1 MSSATHFRY
10 EIVRT
15 YRNRLALGVTVAL
28 PLVLFLSVASGERHA
43 TFDGVK
49 FPLYFMTAMAVYGAL
64 YAVFSPGAR
73 LARDRAGGW
82 TRQMRITPL
91 RPRTELTAKV
101 VTAYLT
107 AVPSLVLLYLA
118 GAALG
123 VRLDATQWLKL
134 TGLILVGLAP
144 FVVMGLALGYLV
156 PVDALVAAVGGVVV
170 LFALLGGVFGFQLAK
185 SGPLFDF
192 IKALPSYWLVQ
203 AGKAT
208 IYGGGW
214 PAEAWI
220 VIAAWTVVM
229 IPVAALIYRRS
240 TSRV

>member
-15 YRNRLALGVTVAL
+15 FRNRAFLYLTLAL
-28 PLVLFLSVASGERHA
+28 PLVLFLSIASANRHA
-43 TFDGVK
+43 IYQGIK

-64 YAVFSPGAR
+64 FAVISPGGR
-73 LARDRAGGW
+73 TARDRASGW

-101 VTAYLT
+101 VSTYLV
-107 AVPSLVLLYLA
+107 ALPSLALLYLA
-118 GAALG
+118 GASLG

-134 TGLILVGLAP
+134 TGLLLVGLAP
-144 FVVMGLALGYLV
+144 FVLIGLVFGYLLA
-156 PVDALVAAVGGVVV
+156 VDALVPALGGTVI

-192 IKALPSYWLVQ
+192 MKALPSYWLVQ

-208 IYGGGW
+208 VVGGGW

-220 VIAAWTVVM
+220 VIAAWTVVL
-229 IPVAALIYRRS
+229 IPVAGLTYRRS